1 MIESGMLEWLIDH
14 LKQFLCQNANN
25 ISSYGLEY
33 STALFMNLCL
43 HRSGKL
49 RCLPMAQKVLNTF
62 LQLLSS
68 TNKRK
73 VSKHSKNIFS
83 NYVLRSKAC
92 LQIHNPCFQILP
104 YVNGT
109 LYSLLTNPKIAA
121 SARDLQISEKIKLAL
136 ESSSNDPEVGGFDDE
151 AKQQISFVLQ
161 QYEESSG
168 SSSENSSLASS
179 ISDDGYEED
188 EESHVSIFSVSV
200 LPTGNAKNV

>member
-1 MIESGMLEWLIDH
+1 MDQLTVDMIVATLQKLSLKYVLISGTFLLKIPSTLLTTTSTFFRYLVRRQMIESGMLEWLIDH

-73 VSKHSKNIFS
+73 VSQFPKNIFQ
-83 NYVLRSKAC
+83 NYVLVR
-92 LQIHNPCFQILP
+92 
-104 YVNGT
+104 
-109 LYSLLTNPKIAA
+109 
-121 SARDLQISEKIKLAL
+121 
-136 ESSSNDPEVGGFDDE
+136 
-151 AKQQISFVLQ
+151 
-161 QYEESSG
+161 
-168 SSSENSSLASS
+168 
-179 ISDDGYEED
+179 
-188 EESHVSIFSVSV
+188 HVC
-200 LPTGNAKNV
+200 